1 MSICLQILRAPALAS
16 VEASPTARPE
26 PARSSASD
34 SAMFFIGTSFSL
46 PKRNALKEGAS
57 ATSGAPTDRGF
68 PQRETGMDQ
77 ETTPEANIIGLL
89 GKKKKPWPKDTPRT
103 GLATARVKLLHAQ
116 FKRFEWRRRQWLRHD
131 CGLMMPPAPSKADS
145 RRN

>member
-16 VEASPTARPE
+16 VEASPTARLE

-34 SAMFFIGTSFSL
+34 SATFFIGYFLSL
-46 PKRNALKEGAS
+46 PKRNALKEEAP

-77 ETTPEANIIGLL
+77 GTTPEANIIGLL
-89 GKKKKPWPKDTPRT
+89 GEKKKPRPKDTPPT
-103 GLATARVKLLHAQ
+103 GAGYWQGKITPWPV
-116 FKRFEWRRRQWLRHD
+116 
-131 CGLMMPPAPSKADS
+131 
-145 RRN
+145 

>member
-16 VEASPTARPE
+16 VEASPTARLE

-34 SAMFFIGTSFSL
+34 SATFFIGYFLSL
-46 PKRNALKEGAS
+46 PNRNALKEEAP

-77 ETTPEANIIGLL
+77 GTTPEANIIGL
-89 GKKKKPWPKDTPRT
+89 
-103 GLATARVKLLHAQ
+103 
-116 FKRFEWRRRQWLRHD
+116 FRQKEEA
-131 CGLMMPPAPSKADS
+131 PAEGYPAG
-145 RRN
+145 